1 MQTVLTPKQLAK
13 ITGQVSSM
21 PLAIGPLVH
30 LFTKNMYHKIE
41 NRTSWYEP
49 KIISRKIYNGYT
61 FEPRTLKICLIFT
74 DTSDEGY

>member
-41 NRTSWYEP
+41 NRTCWYEP
-49 KIISRKIYNGYT
+49 KIISKKI
-61 FEPRTLKICLIFT
+61 I
-74 DTSDEGY
+74 TSIHLNPEH